1 MGSCG
6 GVLILT
12 KNCSLNSE
20 IKLKEF
26 SLLYVKFVLCYNNCR
41 IYNALVKDTR
51 KYHLERNRFSQIPC
65 KNERSVV
72 FDDLNYSNS
81 DWQCFTRPGSD
92 GAFYVFKISL
102 IQLVDGLLHKLV
114 ITNSNK
120 TNLREVNKNYFSPPL
135 HFGDNQWYH
144 ARDESV
150 REQKTLYY
158 SFSPAEIES
167 LRLCSAQ
174 SVCSSTMAMMIL
186 FVIGFL
192 AFLTSTKSYIQNVL
206 GGNSFLR
213 FIRTTSIYWVGL
225 KLIAS
230 NG

>member
-1 MGSCG
+1 MCVALLRSKASSLKSPFYNADVIYVSETWFDCNAKNPSPRTKYDVVSRADRAMGSCG

-72 FDDLNYSNS
+72 FDDLNYSNT

-135 HFGDNQWYH
+135 HFGDNQ
-144 ARDESV
+144 
-150 REQKTLYY
+150 
-158 SFSPAEIES
+158 
-167 LRLCSAQ
+167 
-174 SVCSSTMAMMIL
+174 
-186 FVIGFL
+186 
-192 AFLTSTKSYIQNVL
+192 
-206 GGNSFLR
+206 
-213 FIRTTSIYWVGL
+213 
-225 KLIAS
+225 
-230 NG
+230 